1 MVTIV
6 NVFNRESHQTVEQ
19 AMEYDETL
27 QEQLEKEREAFVN
40 KVML

>member
-6 NVFNRESHQTVEQ
+6 NVFDRESYQTMEQ

-27 QEQLEKEREAFVN
+27 QEQLEKQQEAFVN